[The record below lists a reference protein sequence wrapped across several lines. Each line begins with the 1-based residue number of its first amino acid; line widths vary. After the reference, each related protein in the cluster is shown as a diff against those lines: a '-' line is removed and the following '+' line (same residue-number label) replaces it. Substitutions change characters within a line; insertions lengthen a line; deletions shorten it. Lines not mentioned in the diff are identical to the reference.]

1 MSAEEK
7 VHALLARAQISPEYA
22 RRALWTVG
30 LLFALRLLTQIPA
43 LEVEPQRMN
52 QLLADNPWLAVI
64 DLLAGGETLAQFS
77 VAAAGLFPHLFAA
90 VVVRGFAWT
99 IPALR
104 AASRSGAD
112 MRERLARLEKLA
124 RLPLALLFA
133 WVLTRYLSRQSGLFP
148 DGVRWFTLESLWP
161 TLGVV
166 GLVTAGSLVTSF
178 LTDTITAKGVADGEK
193 VVLLCSSGL
202 ALVQG
207 LADIVFGTPEPAARW
222 TTLGAHAAV
231 GGIVVVLA
239 IVLLKAERRIPIN
252 LPRAPAA
259 VAKYIY
265 LPLRLVRDATL
276 PIAAA
281 VGMMLLAKVT
291 GQFFAWAIPGGWPAA
306 EAVLAGLTDPAQSVY
321 WVALAGL
328 IAAATLLVN
337 LSTILQPFANTEL
350 GTADLL
356 RRQGAFITGIRPGA
370 ATERHLLGV
379 TFRISVAGAAAATL
393 LGAGLPALLRAWTG
407 EDYTAAILAVFVFVQ
422 AAEHLRDRW
431 FTGNESVRYD
441 SLLRRR

>member
-1 MSAEEK
+1 
-7 VHALLARAQISPEYA
+7 
-22 RRALWTVG
+22 
-30 LLFALRLLTQIPA
+30 
-43 LEVEPQRMN
+43 
-52 QLLADNPWLAVI
+52 
-64 DLLAGGETLAQFS
+64 
-77 VAAAGLFPHLFAA
+77 
-90 VVVRGFAWT
+90 
-99 IPALR
+99 
-104 AASRSGAD
+104 
-112 MRERLARLEKLA
+112 
-124 RLPLALLFA
+124 
-133 WVLTRYLSRQSGLFP
+133 
-148 DGVRWFTLESLWP
+148 
-161 TLGVV
+161 
-166 GLVTAGSLVTSF
+166 
-178 LTDTITAKGVADGEK
+178 
-193 VVLLCSSGL
+193 
-202 ALVQG
+202 
-207 LADIVFGTPEPAARW
+207 
-222 TTLGAHAAV
+222 
-231 GGIVVVLA
+231 
-239 IVLLKAERRIPIN
+239 VLLKAERRIPIN

-281 VGMMLLAKVT
+281 AGMLLLAKVT